1 MPRFKKGQPPGP
13 GRPTGSRNKTAP
25 WREAVTDEDTD
36 KVIRVVHEH
45 AVQGDMRAAS
55 IMLARTWPHH
65 RGRAIPLDL
74 PTVETTGGLVQA
86 QAAVVAAMAKGEIT
100 PAEAASVA
108 SVLEAQR
115 RAIETNDHEK
125 RLQEIEEA
133 LKAKSHAT
141 PDFFP

>member
-1 MPRFKKGQPPGP
+1 MPRFEKGKQPGP
-13 GRPTGSRNKTAP
+13 GRPAGSRNKSTP
-25 WREAVTDEDTD
+25 WREAVTEEDTD
-36 KVIRVVHEH
+36 KVIRVVQEH

-65 RGRAIPLDL
+65 RGRVIPLDL
-74 PTVETTGGLVQA
+74 PAVETASGLVKA

-133 LKAKSHAT
+133 LKAKNQAT
-141 PDFFP
+141 PVPFL